1 MSKET
6 QGPTLGVGLIE
17 SQLKENKE
25 IKKGMEQESVLQ
37 RVN

>member
-6 QGPTLGVGLIE
+6 QGPTVGVGLIE
-17 SQLKENKE
+17 SQLKG